1 MLSCN
6 NNLKKKKNSLC
17 KQQHLHFCCLSKN
30 ENNSTLCHGCLATCS
45 TIKSLFF
52 EELAVPLS
60 LPIWLPPSC
69 SQPGLGLLLAAV
81 STSSLLHAGPFFPCT
96 LLCFEMGVSKTLQG
110 VWRKLDILWK
120 KAQLQEAEQQNA
132 FIQFLKH
139 PKREGTLWW
148 APFSLQSQR
157 HGYWHLHRV
166 GPTPCGKRHSFIVV
180 F

>member
-1 MLSCN
+1 MGVLQHALQLKAYFLRSWLCPFHCPSGSLPAAPSLAWDCFLLLSPP
-6 NNLKKKKNSLC
+6 
-17 KQQHLHFCCLSKN
+17 
-30 ENNSTLCHGCLATCS
+30 
-45 TIKSLFF
+45 
-52 EELAVPLS
+52 PLS
-60 LPIWLPPSC
+60 SM
-69 SQPGLGLLLAAV
+69 LGR
-81 STSSLLHAGPFFPCT
+81 FFPCT